1 MPADTG
7 NRQSLRRESRHPP
20 PRHGGRGLP
29 EIGGFHLP
37 TPPPQRDP
45 DRAAVLGR
53 KLEATGSR
61 HRQPRHLGDDG
72 SQAAMPETFLHAG
85 EHRRLVARLDVDHAI
100 GGQTGLSEGRREEV
114 GSGDAPEHLTLG
126 TGCYPGAEERGGGT
140 VDGSI
145 STAGHL
151 VERA

>member
-1 MPADTG
+1 MSADAG

-29 EIGGFHLP
+29 EIGGLHLP
-37 TPPPQRDP
+37 TPPPQSDP
-45 DRAAVLGR
+45 DRAAVLGC

-61 HRQPRHLGDDG
+61 HRQSRHLSDDR
-72 SQAAMPETFLHAG
+72 SQTAVPQTLLHAG

-140 VDGSI
+140 IDGSI